1 MTILKTNQDRKPLV
15 SASIHMYFLVALRIF
30 IGWQFLYEGIIK
42 LLDPNW
48 TSAGYLTESSWI
60 FSGLFHWMAANPG
73 VLQVVDFLNTWGL
86 ILIGL
91 GLFFGLFTRLSIIS
105 GIFLL
110 GLYYIANPPFIESG
124 SGALLEGHY
133 LIIDKNLIELTA
145 LFVLIFFRTGKFL
158 GLDYFISRL
167 WKKKV
172 KSEIIEKKI
181 STVDESSVEPPFSR
195 TLKRRELLKQLATL
209 PLFGAFVYAFY
220 KKRKWESFEE
230 RYLTDYAEDRP
241 DAISGTTLK
250 TFFYSD
256 LKDLKGTVPY
266 GKIKDLKISRLFLG
280 GNLIGGWAHARDLI
294 YVSKLIKTYHTD
306 RKVFDT
312 FRLAETCGINTILTN
327 PQLCRVI
334 NEYWRKEGGK
344 IQFISDCAYG
354 NNIIEGIKLSIDG
367 GAHACYVQGGIAD
380 QMVSEGKVEEIGK
393 ALDFIRQNGLPA
405 GIGAHKL
412 KTVQECVKAGL
423 KPDYWVK
430 TLHHTNYWSAK
441 PEEEHDNIWCT
452 HPDDTITFM
461 NDLEEP
467 WIAYKILAAG
477 AINPKKGF
485 PYAFKN
491 GADFICVGMY
501 DFQIV
506 DDVNIALEVLNGDLE
521 RKRPWQA

>member
-1 MTILKTNQDRKPLV
+1 MTNDKEKQTRKPLV
-15 SASIHMYFLVALRIF
+15 STSIHIYFLVALRIF

-42 LLDPNW
+42 LLDQNW
-48 TSAGYLTESSWI
+48 TSAGYLIESSWI
-60 FSGLFHWMAANPG
+60 FSGLFHWIAANSE
-73 VLQVVDFLNTWGL
+73 VLQVVDFVNTWGL

-91 GLFFGLFTRLSIIS
+91 GLFFGLFTRLATIS
-105 GIFLL
+105 GILLL
-110 GLYYIANPPFIESG
+110 GLYYIANPPFIES
-124 SGALLEGHY
+124 STRVFHEGHY
-133 LIIDKNLIELTA
+133 LIIDKNFIELTV
-145 LFVLIFFRTGKFL
+145 LFVLLFFRTGKFI

-167 WKKKV
+167 WKGKI

-181 STVDESSVEPPFSR
+181 STVDKSFVKPSLSP
-195 TLKRRELLKQLATL
+195 THKRRELLKQLITL
-209 PLFGAFVYAFY
+209 PMFGSFIYAFY

-230 RYLTDYAEDRP
+230 KYLTDYAEDRP
-241 DAISGTTLK
+241 DATSGSTLK
-250 TFFYSD
+250 TFIYSD
-256 LKDLKGTVPY
+256 LKDMKGHLPY
-266 GKIKDLKISRLFLG
+266 GKIKNIKISRLFLG

-294 YVSKLIKTYHTD
+294 YASKLVKAYHTD

-312 FRLAETCGINTILTN
+312 FQLAEACGINTILTN

-354 NNIIEGIKLSIDG
+354 KDIIKGIKLSIDG

-380 QMVSEGKVEEIGK
+380 QMVNEGKVEEIGK

-412 KTVQECVKAGL
+412 ETIQECVKAGI
-423 KPDYWVK
+423 KPDFWVK

-452 HPDDTITFM
+452 NPDGTIAFM

-467 WIAYKILAAG
+467 WIAFKILAAG
-477 AINPKKGF
+477 AIHPKEGF

-506 DDVNIALEVLNGDLE
+506 DDVNIALNTLNGGLE